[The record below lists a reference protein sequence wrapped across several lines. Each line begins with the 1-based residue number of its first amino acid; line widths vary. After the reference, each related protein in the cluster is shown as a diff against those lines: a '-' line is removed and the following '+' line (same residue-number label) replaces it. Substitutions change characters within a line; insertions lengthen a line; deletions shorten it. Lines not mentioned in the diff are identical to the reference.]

1 MFSGL
6 ELYLF
11 FTSKVRYVL
20 HDSELKIEL
29 MLNNKKLGEVI
40 LYDRDLYAKLKKLI
54 TTAGTKH
61 EVVS

>member
-20 HDSELKIEL
+20 HDRELKIEL
-29 MLNNKKLGEVI
+29 MLNNKKLGEII
-40 LYDRDLYAKLKKLI
+40 LYDRDLYVKLKKLL
-54 TTAGTKH
+54 TTAGVNYA
-61 EVVS
+61 VVS

>member
-40 LYDRDLYAKLKKLI
+40 LYDRDLYVKLRKLL
-54 TTAGTKH
+54 TTAGVNYA
-61 EVVS
+61 VVS